1 MRQADPNAVL
11 AFLAISEHKS
21 FRGAARALGLSKS
34 TLSQRLAVLE
44 EHLGVR
50 LLARTTRSVTLTD
63 IGASFLRE
71 ASPAMEQ
78 LRNAEALVSE
88 LQAHPS
94 GRLRMTAPVEL
105 GQRFFGALLS
115 EYSAQYPDVE
125 IEVDLTDRQVNLIE
139 ERYDLA
145 LRIGPL
151 VDSQLVAR
159 RIGPPQRMGIYANA
173 AYLKRF
179 GTPKAPRELAKHRCL
194 VMTSSRKPTH
204 WTFAGK
210 RKPLAVPITPYL
222 AINSYRVLAS
232 LAAAG
237 MGIAR
242 VPGIELPADHR
253 NLREVLASYSPPP
266 TQAFVVY
273 PSNRNVSPA
282 VRTMSDHL
290 VARFDTLA
298 SAQTPHFEI

>member
-71 ASPAMEQ
+71 VSPAMDQ
-78 LRNAEALVSE
+78 LRNAEAVVSS

-94 GRLRMTAPVEL
+94 GRLRMTAPIEF
-105 GQRFFGALLS
+105 GQRFFGDVLS
-115 EYSAQYPDVE
+115 AYAAKYPDVE
-125 IEVDLTDRQVNLIE
+125 LEIDLTDRQVNLIE
-139 ERYDLA
+139 ERFDLA
-145 LRIGPL
+145 VRIGPL

-159 RIGPPQRMGIYANA
+159 RLGTVQRMGVFASA
-173 AYLKRF
+173 AYLRRF
-179 GTPKAPRELAKHRCL
+179 GTPKEPRDLAKHRCL
-194 VMTSSRKPTH
+194 VMTSSRRPTQ

-210 RKPLAVPITPYL
+210 RKPLTVTITPHL
-222 AINSYRVLAS
+222 AINSYRVLAI
-232 LAAAG
+232 LVTTG
-237 MGIAR
+237 VGIAR
-242 VPGIELPADHR
+242 LPAGIELPANTR
-253 NLREVLASYSPPP
+253 ELREVLIPFAPPP
-266 TQAFVVY
+266 IQPFVVY
-273 PSNRNVSPA
+273 PSGRNASPA
-282 VRTMSDHL
+282 VRAMSDLL
-290 VARFDTLA
+290 VEHVEA
-298 SAQTPHFEI
+298 SAHA